1 MAMNVPQ
8 MGMQRFMKEGTRHFK
23 GIEEA
28 VQRNIEACKDL
39 AATTRSCFGPKGMS
53 KMVINHLEKLFV
65 TNDAATIMGQLEV
78 QHPAAKMI
86 VLAAQ
91 MQEQEIGDGTNTV
104 VILAA
109 SLLEHAS
116 ELLNMGLKPIE
127 IVDGYE
133 RAMECA
139 LTTLDESVVE
149 TLADIRN
156 EQQVQ
161 RAVRSAVM
169 SKQYGNEDLIAQLV
183 TKACMAI
190 MPQNESG
197 FNVDNIRVTKILGSS
212 LAQSTVMNGMV
223 FRRNAEGEIL
233 KCKNAKIAV
242 YTCAFDITQTET
254 KGTVLLNTAA
264 ELKGYSR
271 GEEAE
276 IEKQLNAIAESGVTC
291 VVSGGK
297 FGDLY
302 LHHLNSRGIMA
313 VRLTSKFDLRRL
325 CRSVGATPMTGIMQ
339 PQAENIGHCDE
350 VCVEEMGDTEV
361 VAFRHSQHRG
371 RVATIVLRG
380 SSDNM
385 LDDIER
391 AVDDAVNTVKAAS
404 KDGRMVSGGGAI
416 EVEMSRKVD
425 GVASSCAGIEQY
437 AIRQYALA
445 LDSLPKQITD
455 NAGMKSTEVLA
466 KVVAAHAAGSGHA
479 CIALDGVGEHGVGD
493 AQQLGLVD
501 LVSLKRSA
509 IKLAT
514 NAANTVLLIDQI
526 IMSKPAGGP
535 KPKSGPRAMD
545 GGDDE

>member
-1 MAMNVPQ
+1 
-8 MGMQRFMKEGTRHFK
+8 MKDGTRHFK
-23 GIEEA
+23 GVEEA

-65 TNDAATIMGQLEV
+65 TNDAATIMSQLEV

-104 VILAA
+104 VMLAA

-116 ELLNMGLKPIE
+116 ELLNMGLKPVE

-133 RAMECA
+133 RAMETVLA
-139 LTTLDESVVE
+139 TLEDSVVE
-149 TLADIRN
+149 TLSDIRN
-156 EQQVQ
+156 EQQVY

-169 SKQYGNEDLIAQLV
+169 SKQYGNEDLIAKLV
-183 TKACMAI
+183 TTACMQI
-190 MPQNESG
+190 MPQNETG
-197 FNVDNIRVTKILGSS
+197 FNVDNIRVTKIMGAS
-212 LAQSTVMNGMV
+212 LAQSNVLNGMV
-223 FRRNAEGEIL
+223 FRRNAEGEIRQ
-233 KCKNAKIAV
+233 CKSAKIAV
-242 YTCAFDITQTET
+242 YTCPFDITQTET
-254 KGTVLLNTAA
+254 KGTVLLNTAD
-264 ELKGYSR
+264 ELKKYSR
-271 GEEAE
+271 GEEVE
-276 IEKQLNAIAESGVTC
+276 IEKQLDMIASTGVTV

-302 LHHLNSRGIMA
+302 LHHLNARGIMA
-313 VRLTSKFDLRRL
+313 VRLMSKFDLRRL

-339 PQAENIGHCDE
+339 PQTENIGHCDE
-350 VCVEEMGDTEV
+350 VVVEEMGDTEV
-361 VAFRHSQHRG
+361 VAFRHGQGRG

-380 SSDNM
+380 GSNNM

-404 KDGRMVSGGGAI
+404 KDGRLLAGGGAI
-416 EVEMSRKVD
+416 EIELSRKVD
-425 GVASSCAGIEQY
+425 AVASQCAGIEQY
-437 AIRQYALA
+437 AIRQYGLA
-445 LDSLPKQITD
+445 LESLPKQITD

-466 KVVAAHAAGSGHA
+466 KIVAAHAAGNVNA
-479 CIALDGVGEHGVGD
+479 CISLDNEGDAGVGD
-493 AQQLGLVD
+493 AVKLGLVD
-501 LVSLKRSA
+501 LLSLKVSA

-514 NAANTVLLIDQI
+514 NAATTVLLVDQI
-526 IMSKPAGGP
+526 IMAKPAGGP

-545 GGDDE
+545 GGEDE